1 MNPEAPILFEASI
14 IAVLILLN
22 GVLAGAEIA
31 IVSIRRTQLLEL
43 VERGIPWAR
52 SAQALRENPERFLAT
67 VQVGITVIGTTAG
80 AFGGS
85 TLALHLIPLFQS
97 IPWLKPYAEEVAV
110 GLVVAS
116 ISYLAIVVGE
126 LVPKSLAMRIPT
138 IYGRMIATPL
148 LWLSRV
154 SSPAVRLLA
163 SSSNLL
169 LKVFGD
175 RTSFTE
181 ARLSTEEIRHMV
193 EDAAKVGSL
202 HPGAG
207 SIASRALEFSKLTV
221 VDVMVPRHLVVS
233 VPMDA
238 GLEAV
243 VAQLARTPF
252 SRLPIHGSTGDEMLG
267 YLAAKDL
274 VLRAKTAA
282 CAGELLRKPIYVP
295 ESLQAIR
302 LLKRLQR
309 ERQQMAFV
317 VDEQGAFTGLVTME
331 DLLEEL
337 VGDIFSEFR
346 EEAIQEIRWAEDG
359 TVVLPG
365 STPLREINRHLGLDL
380 EDDPSWTTLGGL
392 CLSRAGHVP
401 VPGEVIALTED
412 LEAEISSN
420 HGPRIVAVKLQR
432 RWRATGPSAT

>member
-1 MNPEAPILFEASI
+1 M
-14 IAVLILLN
+14 
-22 GVLAGAEIA
+22 
-31 IVSIRRTQLLEL
+31 SIRRTQLLEL
-43 VERGIPWAR
+43 VERRVPWAR

-85 TLALHLIPLFQS
+85 TLALHLIPFFQS
-97 IPWLKPYAEEVAV
+97 IAWLRPYAEETAV
-110 GLVVAS
+110 GLVVVF
-116 ISYLAIVVGE
+116 ISYLSIVVGE

-138 IYGRMIATPL
+138 VYGRMIATPL
-148 LWLSRV
+148 LGLSKV

-163 SSSNLL
+163 ASSNLL

-181 ARLSTEEIRHMV
+181 ARLSTDEIRHMV

-202 HPGAG
+202 HPGAS
-207 SIASRALEFSKLTV
+207 SIASRALEFSELTV

-233 VPMDA
+233 VPADA
-238 GLEAV
+238 NLQALA
-243 VAQLARTPF
+243 AQLARTPF
-252 SRLPIHGSTGDEMLG
+252 SRLPIHGDTKDEMLG

-274 VLRAKTAA
+274 VLRADSAT
-282 CAGELLRKPIYVP
+282 CAGDLLRKPIYVP

-309 ERQQMAFV
+309 ERQQIAFV
-317 VDEQGAFTGLVTME
+317 VDEQGAFAGLVTME

-346 EEAIQEIRWAEDG
+346 EEAVQEIRWAEDG
-359 TVVLPG
+359 TAVLPA
-365 STPLREINRHLGLDL
+365 STPLREINRHLGLEL
-380 EDDPSWTTLGGL
+380 EEGPSWTTLGGL
-392 CLSRAGHVP
+392 CLAVTGRVP
-401 VPGEVIALTED
+401 VPGEINALGED
-412 LEAEISSN
+412 LEAEVIST
-420 HGPRIVAVKLQR
+420 HGPRIVTVRLR
-432 RWRATGPSAT
+432 RRRPAPDLDTT